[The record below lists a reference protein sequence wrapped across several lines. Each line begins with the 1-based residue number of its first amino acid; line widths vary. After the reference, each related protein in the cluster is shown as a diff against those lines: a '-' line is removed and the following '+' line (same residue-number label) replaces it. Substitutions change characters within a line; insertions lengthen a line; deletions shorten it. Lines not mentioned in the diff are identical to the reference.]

1 MIFYF
6 SGTGNS
12 QWAAKRIAGITGDEL
27 VSINRL
33 MREKQS
39 AQFHSDK
46 PLVFVAPTY
55 SWRIPRIVEEWIRN
69 AQFDGNRDAYFIL
82 TCGDNCGNAAKY
94 VRELCA
100 SKGFHFRGLAPVIM
114 PENYLAMFATPDGA
128 ESREIL
134 RKAEPAVDAIAKAIQ
149 NGDPLPEARIT
160 LADRIM
166 SGPVN
171 ALFYPLFV
179 HDKKFTVTDDC
190 VSCGK
195 CVQRCPLNN
204 IKIADGKPVWHGNC
218 THCMA
223 CIGGCPAKAIEYGSK
238 SKKRNQYYIMEDGLN

>member
-12 QWAAKRIAGITGDEL
+12 QWAARRIADFTGDEL

-55 SWRIPRIVEEWIRN
+55 SWRIPRIVEEWIRD
-69 AQFDGNRDAYFIL
+69 AQFDGSRDAYFVL

-100 SKGFHFRGLAPVIM
+100 SKGFNFCGLAQVEL
-114 PENYLAMFATPDGA
+114 PENYLAMFSTPGA
-128 ESREIL
+128 
-134 RKAEPAVDAIAKAIQ
+134 AECEKIIEHAKPKISAIAEKIKS
-149 NGDPLPEARIT
+149 GEPLPAKRIT
-160 LADRIM
+160 FADKIM

-171 ALFYPLFV
+171 PLFYALFV
-179 HDKKFTVTDDC
+179 SDKKFTVTDNC

-195 CVQRCPLNN
+195 CAKRCPLNN
-204 IKIADGKPVWHGNC
+204 ITLEDGKPVWHGNC

-238 SKKRNQYYIMEDGLN
+238 SKKRNRYYIAED